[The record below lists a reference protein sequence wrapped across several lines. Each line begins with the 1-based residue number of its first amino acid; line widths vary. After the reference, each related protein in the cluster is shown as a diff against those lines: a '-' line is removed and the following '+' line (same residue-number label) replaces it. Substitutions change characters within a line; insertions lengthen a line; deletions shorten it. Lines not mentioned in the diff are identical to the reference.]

1 MWALFLWQLNSCM
14 KFELNTL
21 VDITETNARFNKSDS
36 AWRQQQNFMTVV
48 QTIGL
53 RSNVI
58 IDSVTYEEKA
68 VKGLGFGSRFKGT
81 HNCWTVCFTIE
92 YGETTIDFLETD
104 FNNVPIINNLDET
117 IKLDK
122 AVFKTKDSKETNIVF
137 KCVD

>member
-1 MWALFLWQLNSCM
+1 M

-21 VDITETNARFNKSDS
+21 VDITETNARFNKSDPT
-36 AWRQQQNFMTVV
+36 WQQQQNFMTVV

-53 RSNVI
+53 RSNVV
-58 IDSVTYEEKA
+58 IDSITQEEKT

-81 HNCWTVCFTIE
+81 HNCWTVRFTIE
-92 YGETTIDFLETD
+92 YGETTVDFLEKD

-122 AVFKTKDSKETNIVF
+122 AVFKTKDSKDTNIIF